1 MNGRPSSILII
12 ILEHLA
18 DGDADFLS
26 VLVVR
31 GTVAGGPSAIQQN
44 ACCRR
49 TRGRW
54 RGLLPDPVKHRKSAD
69 IFFPRS
75 AAAAGGRQSD
85 WPNVSF
91 QAETLIDKPRSWSPS
106 GSPCRTIVPTLG
118 ERDSSYKDLA
128 PFPPRRRSRI
138 ALICG
143 SGTPAE
149 TPQADMAIALALLHG
164 TATNAEG

>member
-1 MNGRPSSILII
+1 MADRRQSSSSSSSILR
-12 ILEHLA
+12 
-18 DGDADFLS
+18 
-26 VLVVR
+26 VVTR
-31 GTVAGGPSAIQQN
+31 ISFPSSSCVELWRAAPAAIQQN